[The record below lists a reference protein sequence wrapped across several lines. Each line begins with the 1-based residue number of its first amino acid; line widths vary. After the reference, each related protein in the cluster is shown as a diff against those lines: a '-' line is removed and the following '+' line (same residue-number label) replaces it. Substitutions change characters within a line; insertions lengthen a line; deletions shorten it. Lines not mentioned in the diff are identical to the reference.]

1 MQLSKARILG
11 VTIGF
16 SLVIAAV
23 LVFAYGYLTNYA
35 PSVSYENGY
44 TYIDY
49 VPLSG
54 YSLIING
61 FAALFFSIV
70 RPLSKWAR
78 EHGAIVRGGF

>member
-16 SLVIAAV
+16 SLVIAGV

-61 FAALFFSIV
+61 FAVLFLTMV